1 MKKGLIMEGG
11 AMRGMF
17 TCGVTDVFMENGI
30 TFDGAAGISAGACF
44 GCNFKSHQ
52 PGRAIRYNKKYCA
65 DPRYSGMRSLIKTG
79 DLYNVDFCYHVIPDS
94 LDIFDRETFAKDPME
109 FYVGATDIRTGK
121 IVYHKCTDMGETDM
135 KWIQASASLPLV
147 SRPVEVDGYVLMD
160 GGIVDPIPYKYME
173 DIGYDRNVMILT
185 QPADYV
191 KKKDSTISIVRMK
204 LKRYPQVAFAMAVR
218 HTVYNRQ
225 MKEVAEREK
234 DGRAFIIRPPESLG
248 IGRRVKDPE
257 ELERVYQIGRR
268 EAEKNLPA
276 MMEFLAK

>member
-17 TCGVTDVFMENGI
+17 TCGVLDVFMENGV

-44 GCNFKSHQ
+44 GCNFKSRQ
-52 PGRAIRYNKKYCA
+52 PGRAIRYNKEYCA
-65 DPRYSGMRSLIKTG
+65 DPRYSGIKSFIKTG

-94 LDIFDRETFAKDPME
+94 LDVFDREAFAADPME
-109 FYVGATDIRTGK
+109 FYVGATDIETGK
-121 IVYHKCTDMGETDM
+121 IVYHKCTDAGETDM

-173 DIGYDRNVMILT
+173 DLGYDRNVMILT
-185 QPADYV
+185 QPKDYV
-191 KKKDSTISIVRMK
+191 KKKDNSIPLVRIK
-204 LKRYPQVAFAMAVR
+204 LRRYPQVAFAAAVR

-225 MKEVAEREK
+225 MREVAEREK
-234 DGRAFIIRPPESLG
+234 EGKAFIIRPPESLG
-248 IGRRVKDPE
+248 IGRRVKDPD